1 MKKIILQFP
10 LLLFVL
16 FISTTVFAQVWGNG
30 EVEEQTR
37 SLTGFQSI
45 VSSSSVDVYVR
56 QGDAFSAKVVADGNL
71 IPYIKTEVKNNTLYV
86 LTTKDIWKAKRLEVH
101 VTLKNLQK
109 VTLSGSGDFF
119 TEQRLKTSD
128 IVFHVSGSGD
138 VEAALDAQNA
148 RVAVSGSGDVNVQGI
163 RGNLAVEVT
172 GSGDVEATGLQLNDC
187 TVKIAGS
194 GDVELKGR
202 SASLAVY
209 SVGSGDLDA
218 SGLTAVKVQVKAKG
232 SGDVYVRAVNSIEGS
247 LVGSGDLHYSGNPAV
262 VKVST
267 LGSGDVYHR

>member
-1 MKKIILQFP
+1 MKKFILETS
-10 LLLFVL
+10 LVIAILFLSVAAL
-16 FISTTVFAQVWGNG
+16 AQVRGNG
-30 EVEEQTR
+30 EVQEQTR
-37 SLTGFQSI
+37 SLSGFQSI
-45 VSSSSVDVYVR
+45 VSSASVDVYVR
-56 QGDAFSAKVVADGNL
+56 QGDAFSARVVADGNL

-109 VTLSGSGDFF
+109 VVIAGSGDFV
-119 TEQRLKTSD
+119 TESTLKTSD

-138 VEAALDAQNA
+138 VDAALDTQNA
-148 RVAVSGSGDVNVQGI
+148 RVAVTGSGDVNVQGV
-163 RGNLAVEVT
+163 RGNLAVEVA

-187 TVKIAGS
+187 TVKLTGS

-209 SVGSGDLDA
+209 SVGSGDIDA

-232 SGDVYVRAVNSIEGS
+232 SGDVYVHAVNSIEGS